1 MGACADFLATR
12 RPCPALPQ
20 SEHWFAGCA
29 SCRLPRWLTLALQVA
44 VSLALLVALIAIVDW
59 TQLREAAAALSLGA
73 ILVVCLCC
81 LGTQVSL
88 VLRWRALLDMLG
100 VRESWLRSWHSVFA
114 GLFLTN
120 FLPGTLGSDGLR
132 VVLLTKACGRASTA
146 VGAVA
151 YERLMQLAL
160 YVLLASLAALLPMP
174 WLQPWLRMLIV
185 AAGAVGIG
193 FLVFILYWLGQR
205 SADSSVAR
213 VGLLQTA
220 WRLFA
225 TILIETGRMQTRMRR
240 HRRAALGFWAA
251 SIVNVA
257 LIFAIWRLIL
267 SDMGDDVGLP
277 TIVLTCR
284 GGDHSSIPISLG
296 GIGIFEATIVAL
308 LGLAG
313 VPAAHGFLL
322 ALIVRAVFLASSFIG
337 LPSAACYG
345 VSAVPRCSVGR
356 CYWPHCCYC
365 STNGQ
370 SRAAELH

>member
-1 MGACADFLATR
+1 MTNSAPR
-12 RPCPALPQ
+12 RT
-20 SEHWFAGCA
+20 
-29 SCRLPRWLTLALQVA
+29 LPRWLTLALQVG
-44 VSLALLVALIAIVDW
+44 VSLALLAALVAIVDW
-59 TQLREAAAALSLGA
+59 SQLREAASALSLGA
-73 ILVVCLCC
+73 MLLVVLCC
-81 LGTQVSL
+81 LGAQASL

-100 VRESWLRSWHSVFA
+100 VRESWMRSWHSVFA

-174 WLQPWLRMLIV
+174 WLQPWLRALIV
-185 AAGAVGIG
+185 AVGAVGVA
-193 FLVFILYWLGQR
+193 FLVLILYWLGQR
-205 SADSSVAR
+205 SADSSVGGS
-213 VGLLQTA
+213 GLLQTA

-240 HRRAALGFWAA
+240 HRRAALGFWLAG
-251 SIVNVA
+251 IGNLV
-257 LIFAIWRLIL
+257 LILAIWQLVL

-277 TIVLTCR
+277 AIVLTCAAAAIA
-284 GGDHSSIPISLG
+284 SSVPISLG

-313 VPAAHGFLL
+313 APAAHGFLL
-322 ALIVRAVFLASSFIG
+322 ALVVRAVFMASSFIG
-337 LPSAACYG
+337 LPSA
-345 VSAVPRCSVGR
+345 SLLWRERKSQT
-356 CYWPHCCYC
+356 
-365 STNGQ
+365 S
-370 SRAAELH
+370 

>member
-1 MGACADFLATR
+1 M
-12 RPCPALPQ
+12 
-20 SEHWFAGCA
+20 
-29 SCRLPRWLTLALQVA
+29 PRWLTLALQIA
-44 VSLALLVALIAIVDW
+44 VSLALLAALIVIVDW

-73 ILVVCLCC
+73 MLLVVLCC
-81 LGTQVSL
+81 LGAQASL

-100 VRESWLRSWHSVFA
+100 VTESWVRSWHSVFA

-132 VVLLTKACGRASTA
+132 VVLLTKGCGRASTA
-146 VGAVA
+146 IGAVA

-160 YVLLASLAALLPMP
+160 YVLLASLAALMPMP
-174 WLQPWLRMLIV
+174 WLQPWLRALIV
-185 AAGAVGIG
+185 SAGAIGIA
-193 FLVFILYWLGQR
+193 LLILILYWLGQR
-205 SADSSVAR
+205 SADSGIAR
-213 VGLLQTA
+213 GGLLQTA

-240 HRRAALGFWAA
+240 HRRAALGFWLA

-277 TIVLTCR
+277 AIVLACAAAAIA
-284 GGDHSSIPISLG
+284 SSVPISLG
-296 GIGIFEATIVAL
+296 GIGIFEAAIVAV

-322 ALIVRAVFLASSFIG
+322 ALIVRAVFMASSFVG
-337 LPSAACYG
+337 LPSASLLWRERKPA
-345 VSAVPRCSVGR
+345 
-356 CYWPHCCYC
+356 
-365 STNGQ
+365 
-370 SRAAELH
+370 